1 MNSETNAR
9 FERGDVVWRPDP
21 FKTADQPRPWL
32 LSNNDEHPFDD
43 QEYTV
48 ATLTTTERDEALV
61 IESDDWVRGEP
72 IRQSYVSP
80 WTVNTLKHTDIVQ
93 PQGQVTEAF
102 VRRVVNELNRY
113 LARRTAKHS
122 RVVQNVI
129 TGRLLDRVPSSRTVC
144 PEHEE
149 NYFRSG

>member
-9 FERGDVVWRPDP
+9 FERGDMVWGPDP

-32 LSNNDEHPFDD
+32 LSNNDEHPFGD

-72 IRQSYVSP
+72 TRQSYVSP

-102 VRRVVNELNRY
+102 VRRVVDELNRY
-113 LARRTAKHS
+113 LDPANGEA
-122 RVVQNVI
+122 Q
-129 TGRLLDRVPSSRTVC
+129 
-144 PEHEE
+144 
-149 NYFRSG
+149 